1 MIIESSIVSRE
12 AYLANSSSRQHP
24 DMKKSGG
31 HLSAQFFALPALHA
45 SRFTVL
51 IVFLVVSFSFD
62 LSHAASPGLAD
73 RVVEQKLANGL
84 TVLMVERHQ
93 TPVVSLNMTFRVGGV
108 NEQVGQTGLAHL
120 YEHMA
125 FKGTRTVGTKDYE
138 KERPILEELFRVGT
152 ELEQRQRELARK
164 HVGKSASPEERTAIE
179 GLQKRFTELQEK
191 AGQFVAG
198 NEMALLYQRH
208 GGVGL
213 NAATGKDMTRYTIS
227 LPANRLPL
235 WAALEADRMAH
246 PVLREFYKERGVVM
260 EERRL
265 RNDDSANGLLFETF
279 TSAAFRAHQ
288 YGIPTIGWESDIL
301 SLTPA
306 DTEAFFKAH
315 YGPDNATIA
324 IVGDINPKEVMA
336 LIEQTFG
343 KIPAAPPQPSMVTV
357 EPPQRG
363 ERRVEVEFDAEPS
376 LAIGFH
382 KPSLGHPD
390 DYVFDVID
398 AVLTDGLTSRLYA
411 NLVREKRIAASV
423 NSDANYP
430 GVRSPNLFVLNATP
444 LAPHTTA
451 EIEAA
456 IYAELDRLK
465 TEPVSARE
473 LEKVLNNLDAD
484 LVRALRSNGGL
495 ASQLALY
502 QTVADDWRYALKAR
516 DKIAAVTTAD
526 IQRVAVEYFTK
537 SNRTVATLVKKS
549 GEKNVAAAPQHEVG
563 R

>member
-12 AYLANSSSRQHP
+12 AYLAKSSSRQHTG
-24 DMKKSGG
+24 MKKSGR
-31 HLSAQFFALPALHA
+31 HLSVQFFALPALHA
-45 SRFTVL
+45 SRFTAL
-51 IVFLVVSFSFD
+51 IVFLAVSFSFD

-164 HVGKSASPEERTAIE
+164 NVGKSAGPEERTAIE

-213 NAATGKDMTRYTIS
+213 NASTGKDLTRYTIS

-324 IVGDINPKEVMA
+324 IVGDINPKDVMT

-382 KPSLGHPD
+382 KPALGHPD

-398 AVLTDGLTSRLYA
+398 AVLTDGLTSRLYT

-465 TEPVSARE
+465 TEPVSAKE

-537 SNRTVATLVKKS
+537 SNRTVATLVKKA
-549 GEKNVAAAPQHEVG
+549 GEKKVAAAPQHEVG

>member
-1 MIIESSIVSRE
+1 
-12 AYLANSSSRQHP
+12 
-24 DMKKSGG
+24 MKNRLR
-31 HLSAQFFALPALHA
+31 LSQDSKKNGRRVLVFCVILGLNLSLGLDLPHA
-45 SRFTVL
+45 S
-51 IVFLVVSFSFD
+51 SF
-62 LSHAASPGLAD
+62 GLAD

-93 TPVVSLNMTFRVGGV
+93 TPVVSLNMTFGVGGV

-138 KERPILEELFRVGT
+138 KERPILEEWFRVGT

-164 HVGKSASPEERTAIE
+164 SQERPASSEDRAAIE
-179 GLQKRFTELQEK
+179 GLQKRFTELQDQ

-213 NAATGKDMTRYTIS
+213 NAATGKDLTRYMIN

-265 RNDDSANGLLFETF
+265 RNDDSPSGLLYETF
-279 TSAAFRAHQ
+279 TSAAFRAHP

-306 DTEAFFKAH
+306 ATEAFFKTY
-315 YGPDNATIA
+315 YGPGNATIA
-324 IVGDINPKEVMA
+324 IVGDINPKDVMA

-343 KIPAAPPQPSMVTV
+343 TIPASPSQPSIVTV

-376 LAIGFH
+376 LIIGFH
-382 KPSLGHPD
+382 KPALGHPD

-398 AVLTDGLTSRLYA
+398 AVLSDGLTSRLYA

-423 NSDANYP
+423 NSDSNHP
-430 GVRSPNLFVLNATP
+430 GVRAPNLFVLTATP

-451 EIEAA
+451 EAEAA
-456 IYAELDRLK
+456 IYAEIERLK
-465 TEPVSARE
+465 TEPVSAKE

-495 ASQLALY
+495 ASQLALF
-502 QTVADDWRYALKAR
+502 QTMAGDWRYAIKAR
-516 DKIAAVTTAD
+516 DKIAAVTPAD
-526 IQRVAVEYFTK
+526 IQRVAAAYFTK
-537 SNRTVATLVKKS
+537 SNRTVATLVKKA
-549 GEKNVAAAPQHEVG
+549 GEKKIATAPQREVV

>member
-1 MIIESSIVSRE
+1 MMIESSIVSRE
-12 AYLANSSSRQHP
+12 AYLATSSSRHNT
-24 DMKKSGG
+24 DMNQSGR
-31 HLSAQFFALPALHA
+31 HLSVQFVALPARHA
-45 SRFTVL
+45 LRFTAL
-51 IVFLVVSFSFD
+51 IVFLAVSLD

-93 TPVVSLNMTFRVGGV
+93 TPVVSLNMTFRVGGG

-152 ELEQRQRELARK
+152 ELEQRQREFARNS
-164 HVGKSASPEERTAIE
+164 VGKSVSPEERTAIE
-179 GLQKRFTELQEK
+179 RLEKRFTELQET

-260 EERRL
+260 EERRM
-265 RNDDSANGLLFETF
+265 RNDDSPNGLLFETF

-306 DTEAFFKAH
+306 ETEAFFKAY

-324 IVGDINPKEVMA
+324 IVGDINPKDVMA

-343 KIPAAPPQPSMVTV
+343 TIPAASPQPSMVTV

-382 KPSLGHPD
+382 KPGLGHPD

-398 AVLTDGLTSRLYA
+398 AVLTDGLTSRLYEH
-411 NLVREKRIAASV
+411 LVREKRIAASV
-423 NSDANYP
+423 NSDSNYP

-451 EIEAA
+451 EVEAA

-465 TEPVSARE
+465 REPVSAKE

-502 QTVADDWRYALKAR
+502 QTVAGDWRYALKAR
-516 DKIAAVTTAD
+516 DKIAAVMPAD
-526 IQRVAVEYFTK
+526 IQRVATEYFTK
-537 SNRTVATLVKKS
+537 SNRTVATLVKKA
-549 GEKNVAAAPQHEVG
+549 GGKNVAAAPQHEVG

>member
-1 MIIESSIVSRE
+1 MTTYALRF
-12 AYLANSSSRQHP
+12 
-24 DMKKSGG
+24 
-31 HLSAQFFALPALHA
+31 SAVLFAL
-45 SRFTVL
+45 T
-51 IVFLVVSFSFD
+51 VSFSFD
-62 LSHAASPGLAD
+62 PGQIFAASPSLAD

-125 FKGTRTVGTKDYE
+125 FKGTRTVGTKNYD

-152 ELEQRQRELARK
+152 ELEQRQRELTKRDQEKLA
-164 HVGKSASPEERTAIE
+164 GPEERAAIE
-179 GLQKRFTELQEK
+179 RLQKRFTELQEQ
-191 AGQFVAG
+191 AGQFVVG

-213 NAATGKDMTRYTIS
+213 NASTGKDLTRYMIS
-227 LPANRLPL
+227 LPANRLSL
-235 WAALEADRMAH
+235 WAAVEADRMAY

-260 EERRL
+260 EERRM

-324 IVGDINPKEVMA
+324 IVGDINPKEVMV

-343 KIPAAPPQPSMVTV
+343 KIPAAPPQPGLVTV

-376 LAIGFH
+376 VAIGFH
-382 KPSLGHPD
+382 KPALGHPD

-398 AVLTDGLTSRLYA
+398 AVLTEGLTSRLYA

-444 LAPHTTA
+444 LAPHTTS
-451 EIEAA
+451 EVEAA
-456 IYAELDRLK
+456 IYAELERLK
-465 TEPVSARE
+465 TEPVSAKE

-502 QTVADDWRYALKAR
+502 QTVAGDWRYALKAR

-526 IQRVAVEYFTK
+526 IQRVATEYFAK
-537 SNRTVATLVKKS
+537 SNRTVATLVKKA
-549 GEKNVAAAPQHEVG
+549 GEKKVATAPKQEVA

>member
-1 MIIESSIVSRE
+1 MKHGRWTLILCVS
-12 AYLANSSSRQHP
+12 LGLN
-24 DMKKSGG
+24 
-31 HLSAQFFALPALHA
+31 LSLNLDLP
-45 SRFTVL
+45 
-51 IVFLVVSFSFD
+51 
-62 LSHAASPGLAD
+62 HAASFGLAD

-125 FKGTRTVGTKDYE
+125 FKGTRTVGTKNYE
-138 KERPILEELFRVGT
+138 KERPILEEWFRVGT

-164 HVGKSASPEERTAIE
+164 SQEKPASSEDRIAIE
-179 GLQKRFTELQEK
+179 ELQKRFTELQDQ

-213 NAATGKDMTRYTIS
+213 NAATGKDLTRYMIS

-260 EERRL
+260 EERRM
-265 RNDDSANGLLFETF
+265 RNDDSPSGLLYETF
-279 TSAAFRAHQ
+279 TSAAFRAHP

-306 DTEAFFKAH
+306 DTEAFFKAY
-315 YGPDNATIA
+315 YGPGNATIA
-324 IVGDINPKEVMA
+324 IVGDIDPKEVMA

-343 KIPAAPPQPSMVTV
+343 TIPASPPQPPIVTV

-376 LAIGFH
+376 LIIGFH
-382 KPSLGHPD
+382 KPALNHPD

-398 AVLTDGLTSRLYA
+398 AVLSDGLTSRLYVK
-411 NLVREKRIAASV
+411 LVREKRIAASV
-423 NSDANYP
+423 DSDANHP
-430 GVRSPNLFVLNATP
+430 GVRSPNLFVVNATP

-451 EIEAA
+451 EVEAA
-456 IYAELDRLK
+456 IYAEIERLK
-465 TEPVSARE
+465 TEPVSAKE

-502 QTVADDWRYALKAR
+502 QTVAGDWRYALKSR
-516 DKIAAVTTAD
+516 EKIAAVTPAD
-526 IQRVAVEYFTK
+526 IQRVASAYFTK
-537 SNRTVATLVKKS
+537 SNRTVATLVKKG
-549 GEKNVAAAPQHEVG
+549 GEKNVATAPQREVA

>member
-1 MIIESSIVSRE
+1 MMIESSIVSRE
-12 AYLANSSSRQHP
+12 AYLANSSSRQHAGI
-24 DMKKSGG
+24 KKSGRR
-31 HLSAQFFALPALHA
+31 LSAQCFALPALHA
-45 SRFTVL
+45 SRFTAL
-51 IVFLVVSFSFD
+51 IVFLAVSVSFD

-152 ELEQRQRELARK
+152 ELEQRQREFARK
-164 HVGKSASPEERTAIE
+164 NVGKSASPEERTAIE
-179 GLQKRFTELQEK
+179 GLQKRFTELQER

-324 IVGDINPKEVMA
+324 IVGDINPKEVMV
-336 LIEQTFG
+336 LLEQTFG

-398 AVLTDGLTSRLYA
+398 AVLTDGLTSRLYT

-526 IQRVAVEYFTK
+526 IQRVATEYFTK
-537 SNRTVATLVKKS
+537 SNRTVATLVKKA